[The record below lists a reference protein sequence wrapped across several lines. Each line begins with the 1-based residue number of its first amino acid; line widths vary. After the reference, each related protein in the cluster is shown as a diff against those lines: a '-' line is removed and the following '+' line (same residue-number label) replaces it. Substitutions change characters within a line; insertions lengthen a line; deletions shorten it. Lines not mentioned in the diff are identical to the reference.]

1 MDLRTLTVRRANSR
15 GGPRTP
21 VGAAERNV
29 TR

>member
-15 GGPRTP
+15 GAADAG
-21 VGAAERNV
+21 GAAERNV